1 MKHLS
6 AIEVFIYALQEQ
18 MKKMDNKD
26 SEVYLTIAACKE
38 LAIDIKKASETK
50 SEENE

>member
-1 MKHLS
+1 MKNTT

-26 SEVYLTIAACKE
+26 SEIYLTLQACKD
-38 LAIDIKKASETK
+38 LASDIKKATETQP
-50 SEENE
+50 E